1 VPRLCRWLAA
11 SAAIAQL
18 TTVNAASPR
27 AVSINL
33 CADQL
38 VISVAEPAQILSLS
52 WLAVDPAESM
62 LAAAAAQYPAN
73 YGTAEEVIRL
83 HPDVV
88 IAGTYTS
95 TFTKSLLR
103 RLGYRVVEV
112 APATSLDAIASN
124 IRQVG
129 DALGRS
135 DRAET
140 VVAAMRVHMHEIDER
155 ARGESVAAVV
165 VRPGGFTIERE
176 SLAHDILAHAGFHN
190 IAAESGLDRWGSLSM
205 EALLRARAELIV
217 INHYRPDAPSLAN
230 GVLAHPAL
238 AAAAHRAT
246 TTALP
251 VVYWACGLPE
261 SLASSDA
268 LLDAYLGKKGARVS
282 TSASR

>member
-1 VPRLCRWLAA
+1 MPRFLTWLAA
-11 SAAIAQL
+11 SAVIAHL
-18 TTVNAASPR
+18 TTANAAPPR
-27 AVSINL
+27 VVSINL

-38 VISVAEPAQILSLS
+38 VLSVAAPEQIASLS
-52 WLAVDPAESM
+52 WLAADPAESM
-62 LAAAAAQYPAN
+62 LAAAAARYPAN

-83 HPDVV
+83 DPGVV

-103 RLGYRVVEV
+103 RLGYRIIEV
-112 APATSLDAIASN
+112 APATSLEAIAAN

-129 DALGRS
+129 DALEQRT
-135 DRAET
+135 RADE
-140 VVAAMRVHMHEIDER
+140 VVSSMRMHMREIDER
-155 ARGESVAAVV
+155 ASGASVAAVV

-176 SLAHDILAHAGFHN
+176 SLAHDILAHAGFRN

-217 INHYRPDAPSLAN
+217 INLYRPNAPSLAN

-246 TTALP
+246 TTTLP

-268 LLDAYLGKKGARVS
+268 LLDAYLGQKGARVS
-282 TSASR
+282 TSAAR